1 MASLASIFSVV
12 LRHDLPETELELLSY
27 YAGMLV
33 SKSGQVLLHFTC
45 TNIDAT
51 HGYYLKMDTFKS
63 GADESTCPIRIP
75 HHFVLM
81 ISGDNS
87 NPSPIGFTDMGFRL
101 IPPTGA
107 K

>member
-12 LRHDLPETELELLSY
+12 LRHDLPETELELLSF
-27 YAGMLV
+27 YAGTLV

-45 TNIDAT
+45 TNIDTT

-63 GADESTCPIRIP
+63 GADEFTCPMRIP
-75 HHFVLM
+75 HHYVLM

-107 K
+107 